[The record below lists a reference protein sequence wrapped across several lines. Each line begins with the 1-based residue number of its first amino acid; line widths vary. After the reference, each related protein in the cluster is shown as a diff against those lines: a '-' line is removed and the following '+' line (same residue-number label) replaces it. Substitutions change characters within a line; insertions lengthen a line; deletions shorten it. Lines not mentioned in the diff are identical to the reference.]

1 MKAEPRIAFFT
12 DSFLELNGVARTSRM
27 LTGFAQRHERPML
40 VVHAGPETSL
50 YTEGGVQRL
59 ALKRGSVRI
68 AIDSDLSFDLLLWR
82 YAAKVIHALRSFGAE
97 AVHITGPSD
106 VGLLGAYAAHKLRLP
121 LVISW
126 HTNVHQYA
134 GRRLGAML
142 RLFPSGWREAAAARA
157 ESATLRLLLR
167 LYGLGRVL
175 LAPNDELADMLREA
189 CDRPVFLMR
198 RGVDMELF
206 SPVKRLRSD
215 TVFTLGYVGRL
226 TPEKNVRLL
235 ARLEQGMRARGC
247 NEIRMVVVGAGSE
260 REWLEAEMPRAEF
273 TGALI
278 GESLAQA
285 YANFDVFV
293 FPSRTDTFGNVVLE
307 SLASGVPAVVSDCG
321 GPKHIIRDGVS
332 GLVAR
337 SEDEFI
343 DALLRLKND
352 GELHARMRKDARDL
366 ACAASWDSVFEVLY
380 DAYALCLEPN
390 QTRSQAV
397 VEPIAPLQQ
406 INPNAI
412 H

>member
-1 MKAEPRIAFFT
+1 MNAEPRIAFFT

-27 LTGFAQRHERPML
+27 LAAFAQRHERPML

-50 YTEGGVQRL
+50 YTEGSVQHL
-59 ALKRGSVRI
+59 ALKRGSARI
-68 AIDSDLSFDLLLWR
+68 PIDSDLSFDLLLWR
-82 YAAKVIHALRSFGAE
+82 YAGKVINALRSFGAE

-106 VGLLGAYAAHKLRLP
+106 IGLLGAYAAHKLRLP

-142 RLFPSGWREAAAARA
+142 GFLPSRWREGVAART

-167 LYGLGRVL
+167 FYGLGRVL
-175 LAPNDELADMLREA
+175 LAPNDELAEMLREA
-189 CDRPVFLMR
+189 CNRPVFLMR
-198 RGVDMELF
+198 RGVDTELF

-215 TVFTLGYVGRL
+215 AVFTLGYVGRL

-235 ARLEQGMRARGC
+235 AGIEQGMRTRGC

-260 REWLEAEMPRAEF
+260 REWLEAEMPKAEF

-278 GESLAQA
+278 GESLAHA
-285 YANFDVFV
+285 YANFDAFV

-321 GPKHIIRDGVS
+321 GPKHIVLDGVN

-337 SEDEFI
+337 NEDEFI
-343 DALLRLKND
+343 DALLHLKND
-352 GELHARMRKDARDL
+352 GELHARMRKDAREL

-380 DAYALCLEPN
+380 DAYALCLAPYE
-390 QTRSQAV
+390 TKSLAAA
-397 VEPIAPLQQ
+397 ESIAPLQQ
-406 INPNAI
+406 IHPNAI